1 MVDSCSHGLCD
12 EGDEMGTERI
22 ASRRIEKS
30 TVLADG
36 KTHGKHKALRSAAS
50 VMSSRTEANLPLIS
64 AWPHDSNHQ
73 NTPNMTRATLDWT
86 RAIPRTRTHRAHGT
100 HTLSPRPR
108 PRPDLLARTHP
119 TKEKNGPSV
128 HLISSRL
135 VSFTRPKVDRIVY
148 PTYLASRS
156 SAPLSPALSTT
167 GYCNVHMDACTHAR
181 THACTRAGVPDRET
195 SSACAHGWRCATGW
209 SWGRAGWLLRM
220 AGLREM
226 ALRGDM
232 VHTYVVLV
240 GR

>member
-1 MVDSCSHGLCD
+1 MDKGNTTD
-12 EGDEMGTERI
+12 QDPPGTRNPHPLP
-22 ASRRIEKS
+22 
-30 TVLADG
+30 TP
-36 KTHGKHKALRSAAS
+36 HAAHAQTFS
-50 VMSSRTEANLPLIS
+50 QE
-64 AWPHDSNHQ
+64 
-73 NTPNMTRATLDWT
+73 
-86 RAIPRTRTHRAHGT
+86 RTRRRKKRPQRA
-100 HTLSPRPR
+100 S
-108 PRPDLLARTHP
+108 
-119 TKEKNGPSV
+119 
-128 HLISSRL
+128 HLVSSRL
-135 VSFTRPKVDRIVY
+135 DSFPKVDRIVY